1 VNSTTAQAALER
13 RCDAH
18 ARPGMIEMQP
28 VSTRAPTVENG
39 RLRAYSSSVAHVFET
54 APTGRSKCRGCA
66 RLIERGELRFG
77 ERVPN
82 LFAEGETTL
91 WFHPLC
97 AAYKRPQTLLDALEE
112 TGESVQDRE
121 NLKRA
126 ALASVAHPRVS
137 RIDGAERSP
146 SSQAKCRHCHEPI
159 ERGSWRIRIVYYEEG
174 RFSPGGYIHLGCR
187 KAYFETDEVR
197 DPVLRFSAALS
208 DAEREELGRSLTQ

>member
-1 VNSTTAQAALER
+1 MAAIPESLAAARAGTQPHDSPAPVNVRTAT
-13 RCDAH
+13 
-18 ARPGMIEMQP
+18 IEK
-28 VSTRAPTVENG
+28 
-39 RLRAYSSSVAHVFET
+39 RLLPAYSSCVAHVFET

-66 RLIERGELRFG
+66 RLIERGELRLG

-97 AAYKRPQTLLDALEE
+97 AAYKRPQTVLDALAQR
-112 TGESVQDRE
+112 GEGVPNRE
-121 NLKRA
+121 NLERA

-137 RIDGAERSP
+137 RVDGAERSP
-146 SSQAKCRHCHEPI
+146 SAQAKCRHCHEPI

-187 KAYFETDEVR
+187 KAYFETDEVG
-197 DPVLRFSAALS
+197 DPILQFSAALS
-208 DAEREELGRSLTQ
+208 DTEREELRRALTQ